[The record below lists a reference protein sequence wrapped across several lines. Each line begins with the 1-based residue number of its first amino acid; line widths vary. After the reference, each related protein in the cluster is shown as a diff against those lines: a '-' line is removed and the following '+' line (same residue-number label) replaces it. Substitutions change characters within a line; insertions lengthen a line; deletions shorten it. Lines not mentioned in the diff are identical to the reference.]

1 MTQMDTAVSTDGGFA
16 TLGPV
21 ASELLHLLDDIFLG
35 WARKLGA
42 QPMTMPPLLSVD
54 KLAKL
59 DFYKN
64 FPHLALVASTIDPD
78 RSVAAD
84 EESFPSAALRDA
96 GLALPSTVCYPV
108 YWHFAGTRLPESTLV
123 TVQGLCFRNETHYD
137 GLRRLMAFRMREVI
151 AVGSL
156 EYTQQHL
163 ERFSALIEKF
173 AAELNLPLVKHVAT
187 DPFFDKEGPRALLQ
201 KLVPVKHEFLFEGT
215 AIASVNL
222 HRNFFG
228 ERCDIRYGDAGEVAY
243 TSCVGFGY
251 ERWLHA
257 LSQHYDNDWES
268 ISKTVSEAR
277 SRVD

>member
-1 MTQMDTAVSTDGGFA
+1 MNAAVSTDGGFA
-16 TLGPV
+16 TLGPA
-21 ASELLHLLDDIFLG
+21 ASELLDLLDDTFMG
-35 WARKLGA
+35 WARRLGA

-64 FPHLALVASTIDPD
+64 FPQLALVASTIDPEQT
-78 RSVAAD
+78 VAAGG
-84 EESFPSAALRDA
+84 EFFPPEALGAA

-108 YWHFAGTRLPESTLV
+108 YWHFAGTRLPESTRV
-123 TVQGLCFRNETHYD
+123 TVQGLCFRNEDHYD

-151 AVGSL
+151 ALGSL
-156 EYTQQHL
+156 EYTQEHL
-163 ERFSALIEKF
+163 EQFAELIERF
-173 AAELNLPLVKHVAT
+173 AAELNLPLVKHAAT

-228 ERCDIRYGDAGEVAY
+228 ERCDIRYGEDAQVAY

-257 LSQHYDNDWES
+257 LSQHFDNDWES
-268 ISKTVSEAR
+268 IIKTVGVAR
-277 SRVD
+277 NRVTG